1 MEQSTYLLE
10 MKNITKIFPGV
21 RALDNVSFNLKP
33 GEVHILL
40 GENGAGKSTLMKV
53 LAGAYTP
60 DGGELYVGDK
70 QVTQFSPI
78 TAQKLGIGIIYQEFN
93 LIPYLSVAENIF
105 IDHMPKRKGPII
117 DHRKMHEQAK
127 DLLAQLNMKVDTH
140 ACTNS
145 ISVAQQ
151 QMVEVAKALSHDLKI
166 LIMDEPTSSLSD
178 REIEQLFIIIK
189 KLTAKGIGIIYISH
203 RLQEIPLIGD
213 RITILRDGMYVGTEH
228 VKDITSQ
235 DMIRMMVGREIENLY
250 IREYQTP
257 GEIALQVEHL
267 SSKKTHLSDISMTL
281 RRGEIVGLSGLVGAG
296 RTELARAIFHVDPY
310 DEGKIHILGEEV
322 SINASPAEVIKKGL
336 SLIPEDR
343 KRQGLSL
350 ILPISQNVV
359 MASLDRLNPKFWIQ
373 ARKERKIVQKY
384 VRDLRVSTPGIG
396 QLAQNLSGG
405 NQQKVVLAKW
415 LCTEA
420 EIIIFD
426 EPTRGIDVGA
436 KGEIYAFMNTLAQQ
450 GKAILMISSE
460 LPEIVGMSDRVYVM
474 RDGRLVA
481 ELPKEIATQELI
493 ISYAMDGTQRQEAST
508 PCKKS

>member
-1 MEQSTYLLE
+1 MEQSNYLLE

-21 RALDNVSFNLKP
+21 RALDEVSFDLKP

-60 DGGELYVGDK
+60 DGGELFVEGEK
-70 QVTQFSPI
+70 VTQFSPI
-78 TAQKLGIGIIYQEFN
+78 SAQKLGIGIIYQEFN
-93 LIPYLSVAENIF
+93 LVPYLSVAENIF
-105 IDHMPKRKGPII
+105 IDHMPKKKGGVI
-117 DHRKMHEQAK
+117 DHRSMHEQAAK
-127 DLLAQLNMKVDTH
+127 LLAQLNMKVDTH
-140 ACTNS
+140 ACANS
-145 ISVAQQ
+145 IPVAQQ
-151 QMVEVAKALSHDLKI
+151 QMVEVAKALTHDLKI

-178 REIEQLFIIIK
+178 REIEQLFVTIRS
-189 KLTAKGIGIIYISH
+189 LTAKGIGVIYISH

-213 RITILRDGMYVGTEH
+213 RITILRDGTYVGTEI
-228 VKDITSQ
+228 VKEITTQ
-235 DMIRMMVGREIENLY
+235 QMIKMMVGREIENLY
-250 IREYQTP
+250 VRDHQKP

-267 SSKKTHLSDISMTL
+267 SSKKNGLSDISMTL
-281 RRGEIVGLSGLVGAG
+281 CRGEIVGLSGLVGAG
-296 RTELARAIFHVDPY
+296 RTELARTVFHVDSY
-310 DEGKIHILGEEV
+310 EEGTISIFGEELAK
-322 SINASPAEVIKKGL
+322 NASPSDVIKKGL

-359 MASLDRLNPKFWIQ
+359 MASLKKLFPRILVSAK
-373 ARKERKIVQKY
+373 KEKEIVQKY
-384 VRDLRVSTPGIG
+384 IDELRISTPGTE

-436 KGEIYAFMNTLAQQ
+436 KGEIYAFMNKLAKQ

-474 RDGRLVA
+474 RGGRLVA
-481 ELPKEIATQELI
+481 ELPREVATQELI
-493 ISYAMDGTQRQEAST
+493 ISYAMDGTQRQEAK
-508 PCKKS
+508 PCKK